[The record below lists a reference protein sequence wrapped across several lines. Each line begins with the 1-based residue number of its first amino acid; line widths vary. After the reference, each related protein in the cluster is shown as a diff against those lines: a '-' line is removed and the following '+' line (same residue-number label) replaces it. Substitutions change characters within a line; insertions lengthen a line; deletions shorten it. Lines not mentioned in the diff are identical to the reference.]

1 MVKTQ
6 VQLTKKQYTVLKEL
20 SQENRE
26 SIAMLIRKAVDQ
38 FLLNRRS
45 DRASLYRQALSV
57 VGKYEAG
64 TGDISQEHDRYLEE
78 AYRS

>member
-6 VQLTKKQYTVLKEL
+6 DQLTKEQYTVLKEL
-20 SQENRE
+20 SKKNRE
-26 SIAMLIRKAVDQ
+26 SIATLIRKAVDQ
-38 FLLNRRS
+38 FLLKRRT
-45 DRASLYRQALSV
+45 DRAALYRQALSV

-78 AYRS
+78 AFRS

>member
-6 VQLTKKQYTVLKEL
+6 VQLTKEQYTVLKEL
-20 SQENRE
+20 SKKNRE
-26 SIAMLIRKAVDQ
+26 SIATLIRKAVDQ
-38 FLLNRRS
+38 FLFNRRT

>member
-1 MVKTQ
+1 MVRTQ
-6 VQLTKKQYTVLKEL
+6 VQLTKEQYEVLREL
-20 SQENRE
+20 SHNKGE
-26 SIAMLIRKAVDQ
+26 SIAAIIRKAIDQ
-38 FLLNRRS
+38 FLVSRKP

-64 TGDISQEHDRYLEE
+64 AGDVSVEHDRYLEE